1 MRELTNKY
9 DNAHGSSE
17 PVIAKTNEPEP
28 EAKPKEE
35 KKGKTVL
42 EWVMEFIKDTWY
54 KYVDFVAGLTSR
66 FNFND
71 TRTRII
77 AAALGVFVL
86 IMAVIL
92 AVMYIIKPIG
102 KTLRGMR
109 RENEKVKKHL
119 ESEFE
124 NITRNMLQKTG
135 LKPIGKAPMPGA
147 PAEIPEPAPGASR
160 MARVLQKI
168 ADTNRKL
175 KESKVI
181 LETKDLSSG
190 TRNILADSKGML
202 PPRVTRKYVEAMRS
216 MNPDYMLKL
225 ETKMSSPPMVIE
237 PPKLTI
243 VSNDRVML
251 NELSKQPFMGF
262 KRD

>member
-1 MRELTNKY
+1 
-9 DNAHGSSE
+9 
-17 PVIAKTNEPEP
+17 
-28 EAKPKEE
+28 
-35 KKGKTVL
+35 
-42 EWVMEFIKDTWY
+42 MEFLKDAWY
-54 KYVDFVAGLTSR
+54 KYVEFTSNLVSS

-77 AAALGVFVL
+77 AAALGIFV
-86 IMAVIL
+86 IVMAVIL
-92 AVMYIIKPIG
+92 AFFFIIKPVGGVIKG
-102 KTLRGMR
+102 TLEGMK
-109 RENEKVKKHL
+109 RENNTVKEQL
-119 ESEFE
+119 EE
-124 NITRNMLQKTG
+124 NFKKLTENVFDKSG
-135 LKPIGKAPMPGA
+135 LKPIGDAPMPGA

-160 MARVLQKI
+160 MARILQKI

-175 KESKVI
+175 KEGKVI

-202 PPRVTRKYVEAMRS
+202 PPRVTHKYVEAMRS
-216 MNPDYMLKL
+216 MNPDYMLRI
-225 ETKMSSPPMVIE
+225 ETKLSSPPMVVE

-243 VSNDRVML
+243 VSNAQRVML